1 MEREEDNKE
10 EITLSSSLTSSIPK
24 RSVMSLPSA
33 GSPPR
38 GGEWDE
44 TERSVYNKG
53 GGNCH
58 VPGFPFVVMS
68 A

>member
-38 GGEWDE
+38 GGDGMKLSEAYIIKE
-44 TERSVYNKG
+44 VG
-53 GGNCH
+53 IA
-58 VPGFPFVVMS
+58 MS
-68 A
+68 QVSPLL